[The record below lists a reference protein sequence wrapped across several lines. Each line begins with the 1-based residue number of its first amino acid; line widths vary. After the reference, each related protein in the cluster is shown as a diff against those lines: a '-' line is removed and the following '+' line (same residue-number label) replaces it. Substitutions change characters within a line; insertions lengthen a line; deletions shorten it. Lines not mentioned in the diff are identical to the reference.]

1 MQVQCCPW
9 RLSTLNSTE
18 QMFVNHRFWWDG
30 GERKF
35 MWWMWLISRKAA
47 QLNNNGRMIFFEII
61 ALLRDGPSVT
71 APHVGLENAPFQKRY
86 IYDHIRNEKCF
97 ASYIKL
103 HWKWWERSMH
113 GWDRLG
119 GDRRKDGWSSGKLVQ
134 SGYKRNDPAES
145 WWYTSGWYKR
155 NDHQIDPITSKCE
168 I

>member
-47 QLNNNGRMIFFEII
+47 QLNNNGRMLFWYYCSSAWRPLTWVLKMHLFK
-61 ALLRDGPSVT
+61 RDT
-71 APHVGLENAPFQKRY
+71 Y
-86 IYDHIRNEKCF
+86 MTIRNAKCF
-97 ASYIKL
+97 TSYIKL

-119 GDRRKDGWSSGKLVQ
+119 GDRRKDGWSNGKLVQ